1 MSSAFINRHITRV
14 RAAGF
19 DSSTIDSSW
28 LDTVDGWLTP
38 DDDLRIW
45 CNAAFG
51 VVKSGSV
58 TSKIAN
64 LGATRLPFW
73 GDLTTTTANTAYD
86 ATGIGGLPA
95 WNNSTTT
102 AQAYF
107 GAARAGTLRYNMI
120 RRLYR
125 TGCTMVAVYKKSG
138 TGQVSPIAFGNSA
151 GIALRNTSGSPG
163 NAQFFVGNFGGPNGF
178 WSVNDTSTGTIANNA
193 VHIIGG
199 TFDGPSLVVKVYVE
213 GVAAGSSGT
222 ATDYWPLIG
231 GVTSNTIQ
239 RHPLVS
245 GSSSST
251 LNVTATSAND
261 PAITFSNNEAQM
273 TLSDIIMFG
282 TTFSPTRMASLNSLI
297 RARIGP

>member
-1 MSSAFINRHITRV
+1 MSSSFINRHITRV
-14 RAAGF
+14 LASGF
-19 DSSTIDSSW
+19 DASTVDATW
-28 LDTVDGWLTP
+28 LDTVDAWLTP

-58 TSKIAN
+58 ISKIAN
-64 LGATRLPFW
+64 LGATRLPFH

-86 ATGIGGLPA
+86 ATGNGSLPA

-107 GAARAGTLRYNMI
+107 GAARGGTLRYNMI

-138 TGQVSPIAFGNSA
+138 TGQVSHISYGNSA
-151 GIALRNTSGSPG
+151 GMALRNTSGSPG
-163 NAQFFVGNFGGPNGF
+163 NAQFFVGKIGGPNGA
-178 WSVNDTSTGTIANNA
+178 WTVNATSASTVANNA

-199 TFDGPSLVVKVYVE
+199 TFDGPSLEVKLYVE
-213 GVAAGSSGT
+213 GVVDGT
-222 ATDYWPLIG
+222 GAATDYWPLLG
-231 GVTSNTIQ
+231 GVSNTSDQ

-251 LNVTATSAND
+251 LNATATSPDD
-261 PAITFSNNEAQM
+261 PAITFSNAEALM

-282 TTFSPTRMASLNSLI
+282 TTLSPTRMASLNSLI